1 MISQAREENPSLELN
16 KTNTYEEWAKKIWID
31 VISGNRIPANGVA
44 IEFIAQKIVEGEIK
58 VDIEEADVEP
68 EVKFWEYAH
77 IIYALG
83 RYLSM
88 NIVKQYMSKLWNF
101 IQLLDMFYHENG
113 YFLLKFHSFK
123 DRDMV
128 LMKGP
133 YIIYNMSMILKEWSH
148 DFDFNGDILRTLPI
162 WVKLPHLPLHL

>member
-1 MISQAREENPSLELN
+1 M
-16 KTNTYEEWAKKIWID
+16 WID
-31 VISGNRIPANGVA
+31 VISGNRIPVNGMT

-58 VDIEEADVEP
+58 VDIEEADVES

-88 NIVKQYMSKLWNF
+88 NVVKQYMSKLWNF

-123 DRDMV
+123 DKDMV

-133 YIIYNMSMILKEWSH
+133 
-148 DFDFNGDILRTLPI
+148 
-162 WVKLPHLPLHL
+162 